1 MSLDVGTLTVCLV
14 TDAAQCAA
22 AGRSVAA
29 TVAAAVASGV
39 RSVQVRAK
47 DASAAAFL
55 KEVNAVAE
63 AIAGV
68 PGADGCVLIVNDR
81 VDVAL
86 AAHALGVRV
95 GGVHIGQSD
104 LPASAARAILW
115 PGAIVGVSAATTAEI
130 RAAEPYADYLGIGP
144 LRDTATKPDADPALG
159 LARVAELAA
168 ATGTPAVTIGGVL
181 PDDLPRLRAS
191 GLAGVAVVSGICA
204 APDPGS
210 AARAYLDGW
219 ASEVAA

>member
-1 MSLDVGTLTVCLV
+1 MSLDAATLSVCLV

-47 DASAAAFL
+47 DASGAAFL
-55 KEVNAVAE
+55 DEVAAVAA

-68 PGADGCVLIVNDR
+68 PGGEDVVLIVNDR

-86 AAHALGVRV
+86 AARASGVRV
-95 GGVHIGQSD
+95 DGVHVGQSD
-104 LPASAARAILW
+104 LPASVLREILW
-115 PGAIVGVSAATTAEI
+115 PGAIVGVSAAAPEAI
-130 RAAEPYADYLGIGP
+130 RAAEPFADYLGIGP

-159 LARVAELAA
+159 LPRVAELAA
-168 ATGTPAVTIGGVL
+168 STRLPSVTIGGVRA
-181 PDDLPRLRAS
+181 DDLPGLRRT
-191 GLAGVAVVSGICA
+191 GLAGAAVVSGICA
-204 APDPGS
+204 APDPGA
-210 AARAYLDGW
+210 AAREYLRQW
-219 ASEVAA
+219 AKEARG